1 MPIRCDSRF
10 VFASAWCQGRCI
22 DPCHYPAKLGS
33 FKGDGP
39 WGSSKSSRVPPPL
52 AHAWL
57 TAGRRAPAGGPQL
70 TGARARLGR
79 QVLRELSGGAAPAK
93 VIATGHSLGGGLA
106 SLCGVWAALQWPGA
120 DVRVVTLGSPMVGN
134 QAWVDVRARPGRPA
148 RPAPARAAQGRPAV
162 AAALPCWRA
171 RPLRHGVCSARPGGA
186 CPARHAY
193 SLAGR
198 PPQGTR
204 VCTGCDSG
212 PLPPGSCATLYDG
225 AVDARGHVRAAGV
238 PDGGGAELPHG
249 RPLGRRAQPAALRGL
264 RPAALPAVDPGAR
277 CSRTFLAELSGRVAP
292 GVLAV
297 ARA

>member
-1 MPIRCDSRF
+1 
-10 VFASAWCQGRCI
+10 
-22 DPCHYPAKLGS
+22 
-33 FKGDGP
+33 
-39 WGSSKSSRVPPPL
+39 VPPPL

-225 AVDARGHVRAAGV
+225 AVDARGMCARQAFRTVVGRSYRMVDRWDVVPSLPPFEDYVPLPFPLWIQARAA
-238 PDGGGAELPHG
+238 
-249 RPLGRRAQPAALRGL
+249 AAHFWR
-264 RPAALPAVDPGAR
+264 
-277 CSRTFLAELSGRVAP
+277 S
-292 GVLAV
+292 
-297 ARA
+297 